1 MADENKISDLKDE
14 IISILNEKLRA
25 LSISEITSLINQRGN
40 YEQLDG
46 SPISDKL
53 VENKIKTFPQFF
65 LFEKGLVSLID
76 WENRGD
82 IRDVLLKENRKLSTK
97 EIAEKI
103 NQSKSSDEDKITPG
117 QVFLQVKRYPSL
129 FMIEGDEIELLSPQ
143 PFEEKTEIAIRKKE
157 KPIEAQKVSK
167 RVIKEIS
174 VGNFKAFANKQ
185 SIAIKPITLIFG
197 PNSSGKSSI
206 IHSLL
211 YIHNAFATGDLDP
224 HYMKISGNSV
234 DLGGFNQ
241 FVYKRKVETPIEWGI
256 KISNSEFSK
265 RLKEILFQ
273 TEEVSINVAI
283 SQSYTERTKKVYDK
297 ENNKYVEIPTGELIS
312 RGSPQVTKYEILT
325 DNTPFL
331 KMSMKSNKQMTIDF
345 INLEHEAINQILRA
359 IIEAKTSELYFDE
372 NEIHILRN
380 AAQEVCE
387 KIYSENNS
395 FIPKNFSSH
404 KIDLLDGIEQ
414 IFAVSK
420 ENREKDL
427 KNAVETFFPRLL
439 NEILEGVYNSIDKT
453 LGNLIYLGPLR
464 SYPERHISF
473 TKYNDPNWQAGGG
486 LAWEIVRDNELI
498 RNIVN
503 NWLENEEKLKTP
515 YRLEVRKL
523 IDTQSPDIIKI
534 LDGFKE
540 YLSRDVEID
549 ISDILELIINK
560 DFSSIDES
568 LIKEKFDNYID
579 QFASESVDLSE
590 IFEGSDVL
598 NDLVL
603 IDKRSDTVVSHRD
616 VGIGISQV
624 LPVLAYAYAF
634 KDRIITIEQPEIHL
648 HPALQAELA
657 DVFIETAIKNN
668 NTYILET
675 HSEHFILRIL
685 RRIREGYANNNPELK
700 IEDVN
705 VVYVKP
711 TEKGSIVYQ
720 IPVTADGDFETHW
733 PDGFFPER
741 GEEIFTDE

>member
-65 LFEKGLVSLID
+65 LYEKGLVSLID
-76 WENRGD
+76 WENLGD
-82 IRDVLLKENRKLSTK
+82 IRDVLLKENRKLNTK

-117 QVFLQVKRYPSL
+117 QVFLRVKRYPSL
-129 FMIEGDEIELLSPQ
+129 FMIEGDEIELLAPQ
-143 PFEEKTEIAIRKKE
+143 TPEEKTEIEIRKKE
-157 KPIEAQKVSK
+157 KPIEAQKVFK

-174 VGNFKAFANKQ
+174 VGNFKAIANKQ

-241 FVYKRKVETPIEWGI
+241 FVYKRKIETPIEWGI

-312 RGSPQVTKYEILT
+312 RGSPQVTKYEIFT
-325 DNTPFL
+325 DNTLFL

-345 INLEHEAINQILRA
+345 INLEHEAINQILKA
-359 IIEAKTSELYFDE
+359 IIEAKTSVLNFDE

-387 KIYSENNS
+387 KIYTENNS
-395 FIPKNFSSH
+395 FIPKNFSSL
-404 KIDLLDGIEQ
+404 KIDLLESIEQ

-498 RNIVN
+498 RNTIN

-579 QFASESVDLSE
+579 QFASELVDLSE

-624 LPVLAYAYAF
+624 LPVLAYAYSF

-668 NTYILET
+668 NTYLLET

-741 GEEIFTDE
+741 GEELFL